1 MTAAARRVDVLVLG
15 AGVTG
20 LAAAFHLARAGLS
33 VQVLEAAGEVGG
45 AVRTRIVERPEG
57 RWVVELGPN
66 TVVDNRPAVAPL
78 LAAAGLE
85 DERLEAAPAAG
96 HRYLWKGGRLHALPS
111 GPLSF
116 LATPLFSP
124 AGKLRLLAEPF
135 VRRAASDDD
144 SDESVADFV
153 RRRLGRSF
161 LDYAV
166 GPFVSGVY
174 AGDPERLAI
183 RWAVPRIW
191 ALEEMH
197 GGLVRGAVALFRER
211 RRNPS
216 SPPPSK
222 LMLGFRDGLATLP
235 RRLAAAVP
243 VATGCAARALRRL
256 PDGGFAVD
264 TDEAVWEAPRVVVT
278 LPAAATAELVAEV
291 TAGASLPLAEVP
303 YAPVAVTAY
312 GFRRQQVAHPLD
324 GFGFLAPRVEDLRPL
339 GCLFPSSIFP
349 GRAPEGHVLLTTFAG
364 GRGDPAAAALPDD
377 ELDRVLLADLDRAL
391 GLSGPPVL
399 RLGHRWPRAIPQY
412 ELGHGRFVALARG
425 IERDN
430 PGLHLAGSYRDGV
443 SVPDRLE
450 KATSV
455 AAEII
460 AAADGGGQT
469 DDFTDP

>member
-1 MTAAARRVDVLVLG
+1 MTAAPRRVDVLVLG

-78 LAAAGLE
+78 LAAAGLD
-85 DERLEAAPAAG
+85 DERLEGSATAAR
-96 HRYLWKGGRLHALPS
+96 RYLWKGGGLHALPT
-111 GPLSF
+111 GPLGF

-124 AGKLRLLAEPF
+124 GGKLRLLAEPF
-135 VRRAASDDD
+135 VRRLADPDGP
-144 SDESVADFV
+144 DESVADFV

-174 AGDPERLAI
+174 AGDPERLSI
-183 RWAVPRIW
+183 RWAVPRIF
-191 ALEEMH
+191 ALEDEH

-211 RRNPS
+211 RRHPE
-216 SPPPSK
+216 SPRPSK
-222 LMLGFRDGLATLP
+222 RMLGFRDGLATLP

-243 VATGCAARALRRL
+243 VATGSAARALRRL

-264 TDEAVWEAPRVVVT
+264 TDEAAWEAPQVVVA
-278 LPAAATAELVAEV
+278 LPAAATAELLAEV
-291 TAGASLPLAEVP
+291 TAGASRPLAEVP

-312 GFRRQQVAHPLD
+312 GFRREQVAHPLD

-349 GRAPEGHVLLTTFAG
+349 GRAPEGHVLLTVFAG

-377 ELDRVLLADLDRAL
+377 ALDRVLLADLDRAL
-391 GLSGPPVL
+391 GLTGPPVL
-399 RLGHRWPRAIPQY
+399 RLGQRWPQAIPQY
-412 ELGHGRFVALARG
+412 ELGHGRFVALAEG
-425 IERDN
+425 IEREH

-450 KATSV
+450 KA
-455 AAEII
+455 AAL
-460 AAADGGGQT
+460 AAAIVASGRSAD
-469 DDFTDP
+469 

>member
-1 MTAAARRVDVLVLG
+1 MERIDVAIVG

-20 LAAAFHLARAGLS
+20 LAAAFHLARAGRS

-45 AVRTRIVERPEG
+45 AVRTRIVDRPEG
-57 RWVVELGPN
+57 RWVIELGPN
-66 TVVDNRPAVAPL
+66 TVVDSRPAVAPL
-78 LAAAGLE
+78 LAAAGLD
-85 DERLEAAPAAG
+85 DERLAGSATAAR
-96 HRYLWKGGRLHALPS
+96 RYLWKGGALHALPT
-111 GPLSF
+111 GPLGF

-124 AGKLRLLAEPF
+124 GGKLRLLAEPF
-135 VRRAASDDD
+135 VRRRSTEPDD

-174 AGDPERLAI
+174 AGDPERLSI
-183 RWAVPRIW
+183 RWAVPRIF
-191 ALEEMH
+191 ALEDEH
-197 GGLVRGAVALFRER
+197 GGLVRGALALLRER
-211 RRNPS
+211 RRNPDEAR
-216 SPPPSK
+216 PSK
-222 LMLGFRDGLATLP
+222 RMLGFRDGLAALP

-243 VATGCAARALRRL
+243 VATGSAARTLRRL
-256 PDGGFAVD
+256 PDGGFAVA
-264 TDEAVWEAPRVVVT
+264 TDATAWEAPHVVVA
-278 LPAAATAELVAEV
+278 LPAATTAGLLAEA
-291 TAGASLPLAEVP
+291 TAGASRPLAEVP

-349 GRAPEGHVLLTTFAG
+349 GRAPEGHVLLTVFAG

-399 RLGHRWPRAIPQY
+399 RLGQRWPQAIPQY
-412 ELGHGRFVALARG
+412 ELGHGRFVALAEG
-425 IERDN
+425 IEREH

-450 KATSV
+450 KA
-455 AAEII
+455 AAL
-460 AAADGGGQT
+460 AAAIVASGRSAD
-469 DDFTDP
+469 